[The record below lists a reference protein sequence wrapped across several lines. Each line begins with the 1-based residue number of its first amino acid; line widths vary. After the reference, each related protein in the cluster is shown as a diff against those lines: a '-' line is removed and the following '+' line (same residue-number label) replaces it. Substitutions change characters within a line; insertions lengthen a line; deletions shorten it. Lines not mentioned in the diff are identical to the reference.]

1 MHKYIAVLLVVFQ
14 CHFAA
19 AQVRLPRLVRDSMVL
34 QRDQSLP
41 LWGWA
46 SPGEKIT
53 ITHLGKKYAGRAD
66 ALGAWTIV
74 LPPTPAGGPY
84 TLLFSGK
91 NTITLKQV
99 LFGDVWFF
107 SGQSNMVHQLN
118 IHDVA
123 YAKDIAEANY
133 PAIRQFLV
141 PTATSLLQAQADLQS
156 GSWSAAVGEAVRP
169 FSAVAFFFAKKLY
182 EKYHI
187 PIGIINAS
195 VGGTPIEAWMSMHAA
210 AAYPKLD
217 SILLANQDTAAIRKK
232 MAVKPI
238 PDQAF
243 PARDPGLAGAVKWY
257 DPKYDFSLWKN
268 INIPGYWED
277 LGHADL
283 NGVVWFSKKIVLGD
297 QFKAKTGRLLLGR
310 IVDADEVYL
319 NGVRIGSTTY
329 QYPQRRYLI
338 PAGLLKSGTNTLVV
352 RVTNHSGKGGF
363 VPDKQ
368 YALCTAADTVDISGP
383 WQYRTAQVFY
393 PSQTGQNTSP
403 FSMQSQPSSLFNAM
417 VAPAVRYPVKGFGW
431 YQGESNVSQPE
442 LYAGYQQSLIHD
454 WRKQW
459 ANDSLPFIFVQLPG
473 FQSHTYL
480 PVESNW
486 ALLREAQQQSLSVP
500 RTAMAVAIDL
510 GEWNDIH
517 PDNKRDVGERMSL
530 CARLLAYGEA
540 VEYSGPVV
548 KKVSI
553 EGKQVVISFD
563 HVAGGLK
570 TVDGEQPGS
579 FAIAGAD
586 KKFVL
591 AYARIVDNQV
601 VVWNDQVKNPRF
613 VRYAWA
619 DNPVQPNL
627 CNGAM
632 LPASPFRTDL

>member
-99 LFGDVWFF
+99 FFGDVWFF

-195 VGGTPIEAWMSMHAA
+195 VGGTPIEAWMSIQAA
-210 AAYPKLD
+210 ATYPKLD

-232 MAVKPI
+232 MAVKTI
-238 PDQAF
+238 PYQAF
-243 PARDPGLAGAVKWY
+243 PARDPGLAGAMKWY
-257 DPKYDFSLWKN
+257 DPMYDFSHWQN
-268 INIPGYWED
+268 VNIPGYWED

-310 IVDADEVYL
+310 IVDTDEVYL

-393 PSQTGQNTSP
+393 PSQTVQNASP
-403 FSMQSQPSSLFNAM
+403 FSMQLQPSSLFNAM

-442 LYAGYQQSLIHD
+442 LYAGYQQSLIRD

-486 ALLREAQQQSLSVP
+486 ALLREAQHQSLTVP

-530 CARLLAYGEA
+530 GARRLAYGEA

-601 VVWNDQVKNPRF
+601 VVWNDQVQNPCY

-632 LPASPFRTDL
+632 LPASPFRTDQ